1 LSFTNLSPFVV
12 LTGLAGL
19 AGVLFLLQRLRV
31 RHRELQVVTTLFWK
45 QAVQETRARVF
56 VQRFRHPW
64 AFLLVLLIASLLWL
78 GLAGVRLAP
87 DGRREVV
94 FLLDTS
100 AGMAWGDRFEQ
111 ATRALMR
118 EAARVP
124 GDQLRVIACG
134 GGART
139 LMLPGEST
147 LLLHERLRDL
157 RPQPSPAG
165 IEAEL
170 RGLSPRA
177 DLEVRVLIFGDAPV
191 SAESLALLDESISV
205 RRVRLEAEAPRASN
219 RAVTALGVSTAAS
232 GAWSCVDVLCEL
244 SGAVDETTPLTVT
257 LDGAPAVLEAER
269 SFQSGRVR
277 ILLRDV
283 PASGQVL
290 RVALQRDDG
299 FETDDA
305 AAIALPDRPMIRVA
319 LSPSL
324 DGVLR
329 PLLEADPAILLVQ
342 AEPRVV
348 VRRAGESLGDGQPAL
363 EFVSPNDQEE
373 AFLVRHGPEDD
384 SHRLLARAGEEL
396 GLNEID
402 AMDLARV
409 AERPIAVGVLAEAGR
424 GVGVWDVLLGEEFNF
439 VQSSSFPLFVAR
451 ALRWLAADEGFTPWS
466 AAGVATGDST
476 PRTGAGDVW
485 LDPVGAAFTPPQAG
499 RYRAADGTLLAAS
512 LLDPSSSLPGW
523 QAGLEATDQ
532 ALESARGWSA
542 LTWIVLLALVLLAIE
557 WALFRRGRIP

>member
-205 RRVRLEAEAPRASN
+205 RRVRGP
-219 RAVTALGVSTAAS
+219 GAAS
-232 GAWSCVDVLCEL
+232 TSCASC
-244 SGAVDETTPLTVT
+244 
-257 LDGAPAVLEAER
+257 PAR
-269 SFQSGRVR
+269 S
-277 ILLRDV
+277 
-283 PASGQVL
+283 
-290 RVALQRDDG
+290 
-299 FETDDA
+299 T
-305 AAIALPDRPMIRVA
+305 RP
-319 LSPSL
+319 
-324 DGVLR
+324 R
-329 PLLEADPAILLVQ
+329 P
-342 AEPRVV
+342 
-348 VRRAGESLGDGQPAL
+348 
-363 EFVSPNDQEE
+363 
-373 AFLVRHGPEDD
+373 
-384 SHRLLARAGEEL
+384 
-396 GLNEID
+396 
-402 AMDLARV
+402 
-409 AERPIAVGVLAEAGR
+409 
-424 GVGVWDVLLGEEFNF
+424 
-439 VQSSSFPLFVAR
+439 
-451 ALRWLAADEGFTPWS
+451 
-466 AAGVATGDST
+466 
-476 PRTGAGDVW
+476 
-485 LDPVGAAFTPPQAG
+485 
-499 RYRAADGTLLAAS
+499 
-512 LLDPSSSLPGW
+512 
-523 QAGLEATDQ
+523 
-532 ALESARGWSA
+532 
-542 LTWIVLLALVLLAIE
+542 
-557 WALFRRGRIP
+557 